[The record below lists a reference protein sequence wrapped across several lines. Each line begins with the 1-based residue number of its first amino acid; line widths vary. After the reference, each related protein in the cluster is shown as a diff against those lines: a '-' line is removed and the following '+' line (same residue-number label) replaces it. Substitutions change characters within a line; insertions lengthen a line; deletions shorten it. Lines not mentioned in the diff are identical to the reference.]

1 MLLIHGVALREERF
15 LAERFGDDFQAYR
28 QRVGRYSPWL

>member
-15 LAERFGDDFQAYR
+15 LAERFGEAFQTYR
-28 QRVGRYSPWL
+28 RQVGRYSP